1 MLGSKAATKNSA
13 VEHIGQLCE
22 ASRGRWEVSAK
33 VELYPK
39 DEDNYE
45 EQC

>member
-13 VEHIGQLCE
+13 VEHRTIVRGQ
-22 ASRGRWEVSAK
+22 RGRWEVSAK

-45 EQC
+45 EQR

>member
-22 ASRGRWEVSAK
+22 ASVDDGRSVSK

-39 DEDNYE
+39 DADNYE